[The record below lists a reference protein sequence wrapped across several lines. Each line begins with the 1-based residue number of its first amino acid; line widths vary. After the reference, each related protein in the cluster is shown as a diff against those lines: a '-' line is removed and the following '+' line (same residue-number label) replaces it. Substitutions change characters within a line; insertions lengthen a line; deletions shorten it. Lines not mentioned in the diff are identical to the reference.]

1 MFNDYLLMMHCKYY
15 LFDTLTLFKWPIY
28 TLEKSVE
35 IIRQLLNGLPE
46 QYDMDSKLLASS
58 QYNLYI

>member
-1 MFNDYLLMMHCKYY
+1 MTYIF
-15 LFDTLTLFKWPIY
+15 TLD
-28 TLEKSVE
+28 LEKSVE

-58 QYNLYI
+58 KYNLYI